1 LYSCHPEGTH
11 GSFSIAIEVIPKY
24 VTPVHLESNISK
36 ENRHNPYEVIMMLET
51 SNYLKRLESNQ
62 FSIFTQKFH
71 NSVSKTIDHFEGH
84 IIKKDNHTYLAT
96 FTSVTNAV
104 LCALKIQADFKYITP
119 KFDKDL
125 RKLNMGIC
133 AFGPS
138 DVNMA
143 TREEAIPVV
152 AGMCEL
158 VTDPLVI
165 SSEINALYEQ
175 ENRNARIDRELIR
188 ILRPKEERFLA
199 RLIDYSEQSW
209 NSTAFNIS
217 SFSAVFGYSRSR
229 LYRQLMKLTGKSP
242 GRFIREFRLHKALN
256 LLHAQFGSI
265 GEIARASG
273 FKSPGYFT
281 KCFVKKFGILP
292 SKYVQHYVG

>member
-1 LYSCHPEGTH
+1 
-11 GSFSIAIEVIPKY
+11 
-24 VTPVHLESNISK
+24 
-36 ENRHNPYEVIMMLET
+36 MMLET
-51 SNYLKRLESNQ
+51 SNYLKRLEANQ

-84 IIKKDNHTYLAT
+84 IVKKDNNTYLVT

-104 LCALKIQADFKYITP
+104 LGALKIQADFKYITP

-125 RKLNMGIC
+125 RKLNMGLC
-133 AFGPS
+133 TVGPS
-138 DVNMA
+138 EGNMA
-143 TREEAIPVV
+143 TREEAITTVTC
-152 AGMCEL
+152 MCEF

-165 SSEINALYEQ
+165 SSGVNAYYEQ

-188 ILRPKEERFLA
+188 ILKPREERFLA

-209 NSTAFNIS
+209 NSSAFNIS
-217 SFSAVFGYSRSR
+217 SFRAVFGYSRSR

-256 LLHAQFGSI
+256 LLHDQFGNI
-265 GEIARASG
+265 AEIARESG

-281 KCFVKKFGILP
+281 KCFERKFGILP
-292 SKYVQHYVG
+292 SKYVKHYVG